1 MENFM
6 KSIESK
12 PAGRKTSGA
21 EVSAEL
27 AIEEYIAN
35 APGPARKLLE
45 EIRAIVRATAPVETT
60 EVFSYGIPGFKYKGT
75 LLSYGAFKQHCG
87 FFPGS
92 PPMLKSLAPELTQ
105 YKTTRGGVQFPLGKP
120 LPAALVKKIVKLRVA
135 ENETGGR
142 Y

>member
-1 MENFM
+1 MENVM
-6 KSIESK
+6 KSTQSK
-12 PAGRKTSGA
+12 PVGRKTTRT
-21 EVSAEL
+21 EMSAEQ
-27 AIEEYIAN
+27 AVAEYIAK
-35 APGPARKLLE
+35 APEPARKLLE
-45 EIRAIVRATAPVETT
+45 EIRGIVRATAPAEAT

-105 YKTTRGGVQFPLGKP
+105 YKTTRGGVQFPFGKP
-120 LPAALVKKIVKLRVA
+120 LPVALVKKIVRLRVT
-135 ENETGGR
+135 ENETRGR